1 MRKALLLTLVFILSL
16 FVFCSKKDSSVTGP
30 TGTTPD
36 DGGETVATAFKLV
49 KHAIYADL
57 PNSVVFLFQVTD
69 LENRGVDFL
78 TADRFQIF
86 EEDKLLDPTAAS
98 AYLLKANDVDYVA
111 KTRVI
116 IDNNVGTNLDALKK
130 GAVEFINKADP
141 KEEIAIYTM
150 SDKLEKIQDFSSDP
164 AMLAAAVNGITEGAA
179 EANVYGSIMEVN
191 REDKEEYT
199 LGHVQQNMVV
209 IFTDSPDDVNA
220 YPIEVVSVANRTRK
234 IYTVGYGGVD
244 KTELEQIG
252 AKAYYAAADEAGILQ
267 AAAQVQKDLI
277 SYMNSFYRLVYRSTL
292 RGGTGHTLSLKIS
305 GNLNTGDGAELIG
318 TFDSTSFVDVED
330 GLYVNWSYAAPEG
343 VSVVLVMV
351 DGQATIHVLSMGG
364 AKIPIFTFSVADDNV
379 VSVAGG
385 SGGMATIS
393 AKGADGDSTLLTIKD
408 TANGLTKAITVKVV
422 SFQMGAVLFEKWDNV
437 NGTAVSDLT
446 KDPRYPANPSSV
458 EQLTSWE
465 IPKDVGDNYGTR
477 VRGYLHPPQTGKYTF
492 WISSDDASELLLST
506 DESPDNAVKICYVSS
521 WTNSREW
528 TKETNQKSIAIE
540 LEAGKAYYMESL
552 HKEGGGGDNCAVAW
566 AAEGASKEVITGD
579 FLSLWLGN

>member
-1 MRKALLLTLVFILSL
+1 MRKTVTLTMLLILSL
-16 FVFCSKKDSSVTGP
+16 FVFCSKKDSGVTGP

-78 TADRFQIF
+78 SADRFQIF
-86 EEDKLLDPTAAS
+86 EEGKLLDPVAAS
-98 AYLLKANDVDYVA
+98 AYLLKANDIDYVA
-111 KTRVI
+111 RARVL

-130 GAVEFINKADP
+130 GAVEFINNADP

-164 AMLAAAVNGITEGAA
+164 ATLAAAVNGITEGAA
-179 EANVYGSIMEVN
+179 TANIYGSIMEVN

-199 LGHVQQNMVV
+199 LGHVQQNMVI
-209 IFTDSPDDVNA
+209 IFTDSPDDVGA
-220 YPIEVVSVANRTRK
+220 YPIEVISVANRARK

-252 AKAYYAAADEAGILQ
+252 AKAYYAAADEAGILL

-277 SYMNSFYRLVYRSTL
+277 GYMNSFYRLVYRSAL

-305 GNLNTGDGAELIG
+305 GNLNSGVGAELIG
-318 TFDSTSFVDVED
+318 TFNSTSFVDVGD

-351 DGQATIHVLSMGG
+351 DGQTTIHVLSMGG
-364 AKIPIFTFSVADDNV
+364 AKLPVFKFNVADNSVAA
-379 VSVAGG
+379 VSSG
-385 SGGMATIS
+385 SGGRATIS
-393 AKGADGDSTLLTIKD
+393 AKGADGDSTLLTIRD
-408 TANGLTKAITVKVV
+408 TANGLSKEITIKVV
-422 SFQMGAVLFEKWDNV
+422 SFQMGSVLFEKWDNITGTSV
-437 NGTAVSDLT
+437 NDLT
-446 KDPRYPANPSSV
+446 RDPRYPANPSSV
-458 EQLTSWE
+458 KELTSWE

-477 VRGYLHPPQTGKYTF
+477 VRGFLHPPQTGKYTF

-506 DESPDNAVKICYVSS
+506 DESPDNAVKICNVSS

-528 TKETNQKSIAIE
+528 NKETNQKSIAIK

-552 HKEGGGGDNCAVAW
+552 QKEGGGGDNCAVAW
-566 AAEGASKEVITGD
+566 AAEGASKDVITGD